1 MADQT
6 MIQVRVDSELKEQ
19 AAEVFESLGIDIPTA
34 VRMFFKAT
42 VRMQGLPFSTALNS
56 TAPVNDFP
64 ADSGMTIGGRH
75 FSAEETDAFMKWAR
89 ENLAYEVSED
99 IDDAETIMV
108 LPLEY
113 GRDIPPAMYTQLVS
127 KVPAGS
133 VTCWEHIYDFLGKV
147 YNRQVQGQPDRPLP
161 RVDTNGDMIP
171 YWRVVSKN
179 GVLGEYYAGSK
190 EHQRE
195 QLLREGV
202 PVVQRGSVQGSYKVE
217 DYKEH
222 MFNFGIMKI
231 VRK

>member
-6 MIQVRVDSELKEQ
+6 IIQVRVDQELKEQ
-19 AAEVFESLGIDIPTA
+19 AAEVFDSLGIDIPTA

-56 TAPVNDFP
+56 TAPTNDYSS
-64 ADSGMTIGGRH
+64 DGGMTIGDRH
-75 FSAEETDAFMKWAR
+75 FSVEETDAFMKWAR
-89 ENLAYEVSED
+89 ENLAYNAPD
-99 IDDAETIMV
+99 GIDDDETVVV

-133 VTCWEHIYDFLGKV
+133 VTCWEHIYDFLGKL

-179 GVLGEYYAGSK
+179 GVLGEYYAGTK
-190 EHQRE
+190 ERQRE
-195 QLLREGV
+195 QLLHEGV

-217 DYKEH
+217 DYKEL

-231 VRK
+231 IRK

>member
-6 MIQVRVDSELKEQ
+6 IIQVRVDPDLKEQ
-19 AAEVFESLGIDIPTA
+19 AAEVFDSLGIDIPTA

-42 VRMQGLPFSTALNS
+42 VRMQGLPFSTALKS
-56 TAPVNDFP
+56 SAPVNDFSS
-64 ADSGMTIGGRH
+64 DSGMTIGGRH

-89 ENLAYEVSED
+89 ENLAYNVPD
-99 IDDAETIMV
+99 GIDDEETIVV

-113 GRDIPPAMYTQLVS
+113 GRDIPAAMYTQLVS

-202 PVVQRGSVQGSYKVE
+202 SVVQRGSVVGPYKVE

-222 MFNFGIMKI
+222 MFILGTMKI
-231 VRK
+231 LRK